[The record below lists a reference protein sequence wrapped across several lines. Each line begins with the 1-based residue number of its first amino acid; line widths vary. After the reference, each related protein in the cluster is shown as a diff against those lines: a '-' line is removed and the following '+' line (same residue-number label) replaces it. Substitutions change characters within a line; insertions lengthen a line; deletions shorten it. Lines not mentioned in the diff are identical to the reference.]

1 MPRRKK
7 EQTAAIQATADF
19 IVNVLDSEPWEERMK
34 TAAYCRQCPARQ
46 GGVLD
51 GNDIDHLCG
60 YCPLR
65 PYMMALAELTLRS
78 RSRHDKADQ

>member
-7 EQTAAIQATADF
+7 DQTAAVQATADY
-19 IVNVLDSEPWEERMK
+19 IIKVLDSEPWSERLAA
-34 TAAYCRQCPARQ
+34 AAYCRQCPARQ

-51 GNDIDHLCG
+51 GDDIDHLCS

-65 PYMMALAELTLRS
+65 PYMMALAELDLRS
-78 RSRHDKADQ
+78 RRNTSGQ

>member
-7 EQTAAIQATADF
+7 HQAAAIQATADYV
-19 IVNVLDSEPWEERMK
+19 IHILDTEPWAARLQA
-34 TAAYCRQCPARQ
+34 AAYCRQCPARQ

-51 GNDIDHLCG
+51 GDDIDHLCS

-65 PYMMALAELTLRS
+65 PYMMALAELELRS
-78 RSRHDKADQ
+78 RRKGGQ